1 MNNLK
6 LESFLNGLCA
16 DDVNQVLS
24 VLGLNGENL
33 ITAKD
38 SNHKI
43 INRERKLNSCPHCGS
58 THTVK
63 NGKTKAKK
71 QKYM

>member
-1 MNNLK
+1 MKNIK

-33 ITAKD
+33 ITA
-38 SNHKI
+38 
-43 INRERKLNSCPHCGS
+43 
-58 THTVK
+58 
-63 NGKTKAKK
+63 
-71 QKYM
+71 